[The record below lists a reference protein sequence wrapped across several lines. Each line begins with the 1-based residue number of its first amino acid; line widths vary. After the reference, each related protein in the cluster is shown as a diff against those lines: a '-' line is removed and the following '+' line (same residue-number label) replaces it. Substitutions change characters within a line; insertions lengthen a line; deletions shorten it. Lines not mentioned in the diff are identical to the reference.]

1 MQISD
6 IIQYIQDGQR
16 IFHDTIVDDLNM
28 IKGGASLL
36 SSFSLMLVGFLYG
49 AFHAVGPGH
58 GKVIVSSYMLANEN
72 SLKRGL
78 VIVLLSSLMQAVVA
92 ITLVI
97 SFFYILN
104 LARAEAEH
112 ITAILEIVSYGILS
126 LLGIGLIIRGV
137 RELLKPSKQ
146 QHHHDHHHHDE
157 HHDHHH
163 HAHGECCGHAHG
175 PDAAAL
181 AKKQD
186 LPAIITMIVS
196 IGIRPCTGAVLLLFL
211 ACIMG
216 VVWPGIFAIFA
227 MALGTALT
235 TSILAII
242 TVKSKNAALGFITS
256 SEPKMRLA
264 HGLLS
269 ITGGLIVIGMC
280 ASFMTVAV
288 NTIGPAPDETKKAL
302 PLMHLP
308 NQR

>member
-16 IFHDTIVDDLNM
+16 IFHDTIVDDLNT

-112 ITAILEIVSYGILS
+112 LTAILEVISYGILS
-126 LLGIGLIIRGV
+126 LLGVGLIIRGV
-137 RELLKPSKQ
+137 KELLKPSQ
-146 QHHHDHHHHDE
+146 QTHRHGHHDHHGHQHHD
-157 HHDHHH
+157 
-163 HAHGECCGHAHG
+163 HGECCGHAHG
-175 PDAAAL
+175 PDATTL

-186 LPAIITMIVS
+186 LPAIIAMIVS

-235 TSILAII
+235 TSLLAVI
-242 TVKSKNAALGFITS
+242 TVKSKNVALGFIKS

-280 ASFMTVAV
+280 ASFMMVAV
-288 NTIGPAPDETKKAL
+288 NTIGPAPDETKKPL
-302 PLMHLP
+302 PLMHFP

>member
-6 IIQYIQDGQR
+6 IIQVIQDGQR
-16 IFHDTIVDDLNM
+16 LFHDAIVDDLNL

-49 AFHAVGPGH
+49 VFHAVGPGH
-58 GKVIVSSYMLANEN
+58 GKVIVSSYMLANES

-78 VIVLLSSLMQAVVA
+78 IIVMLSSLMQAVVA

-104 LARAEAEH
+104 LARAEAERL
-112 ITAILEIVSYGILS
+112 TSILEIVSYGILS
-126 LLGIGLIIRGV
+126 LLGVGLIMRGV
-137 RELLKPSKQ
+137 KELLNITKKK
-146 QHHHDHHHHDE
+146 HHHGHHQD
-157 HHDHHH
+157 
-163 HAHGECCGHAHG
+163 HGECCGHAHG
-175 PDAAAL
+175 PDATAL

-186 LPAIITMIVS
+186 LPSMIAIIAS

-211 ACIMG
+211 ACMMG
-216 VVWPGIFAIFA
+216 VVWPGIFAIFT

-235 TSILAII
+235 TSIIAVI
-242 TVKSKNAALGFITS
+242 TVKSKNVALGFIKS
-256 SEPKMRLA
+256 SEPKLQLA

-269 ITGGLIVIGMC
+269 ITGGLIVIVMC
-280 ASFMTVAV
+280 ASFMMGAV
-288 NTIGPAPDETKKAL
+288 NNATPAPDSSKKTL
-302 PLMHLP
+302 PLMRFP